1 MRFKDPQGQL
11 ARCIQELSQ
20 YDMEVQYRAGSKHAN
35 ADALSRPP
43 EEPICPD
50 FRLGVELTDLPCGG
64 CPHCEKA
71 NKNWADFV
79 RDVDDVIPLTK
90 RTDTADVLTV
100 QSEVPVRVSRIRLG
114 FSEGTAT
121 VTTEI
126 GDRKTVRVF
135 EDIGGISFGE
145 YTPEQLE
152 QEQEQDPD
160 FKFLLDW
167 LKHGEEPKEGLL
179 FLSSQNAKF
188 YWVNR
193 GDFVLGP
200 QGVLYREK
208 DGDLPRRLVVPL
220 SHRGEILRLFHDIP
234 AAGHQGILRT
244 NEKKRENYF
253 WRGLSSDV
261 ERYIAGCCTE
271 KT

>member
-1 MRFKDPQGQL
+1 
-11 ARCIQELSQ
+11 
-20 YDMEVQYRAGSKHAN
+20 V
-35 ADALSRPP
+35 
-43 EEPICPD
+43 
-50 FRLGVELTDLPCGG
+50 
-64 CPHCEKA
+64 
-71 NKNWADFV
+71 
-79 RDVDDVIPLTK
+79 
-90 RTDTADVLTV
+90 
-100 QSEVPVRVSRIRLG
+100 

-135 EDIGGISFGE
+135 EDIGGVSFGE

-193 GDFVLGP
+193 PLHVRRQTPPKVMFSYL
-200 QGVLYREK
+200 LISAK
-208 DGDLPRRLVVPL
+208 DPLMARRWDIVKQSQYLSLV
-220 SHRGEILRLFHDIP
+220 
-234 AAGHQGILRT
+234 
-244 NEKKRENYF
+244 
-253 WRGLSSDV
+253 
-261 ERYIAGCCTE
+261 
-271 KT
+271 